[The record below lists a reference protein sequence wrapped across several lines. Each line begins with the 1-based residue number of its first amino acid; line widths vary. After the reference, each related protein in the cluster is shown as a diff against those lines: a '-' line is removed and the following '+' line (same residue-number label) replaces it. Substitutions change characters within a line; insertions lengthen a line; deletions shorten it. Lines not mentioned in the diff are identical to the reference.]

1 MSDAPVAFKWKR
13 NRLPLLAFLCLLMA
27 PLSAS
32 AGWWEDLI
40 GVSVSLETTI
50 DNQPTDEE
58 PGPVLVNGDPAVW
71 SFTITNSGQAEI
83 TSATLYEQHLWGG
96 FFPYYEEI
104 CELESIAPGDSV
116 SCEKEGVVQ
125 DGQQSIST
133 MVVARGSGFWSRT
146 TASDEGYYY
155 GVPSYPDLS
164 ATILLNGEPTVTEP
178 GPSITEGE
186 EGQFHYELE
195 NTSQVAI
202 QNLRVMHSGLDDESI
217 EICQVEELVPAETA
231 TCSLTIPVTEGSH
244 VTEVKITGDGPVEL
258 TVDKAVAA
266 YYVGVPEDTLTAIPK
281 AVPQSG
287 QAPLDV
293 TFSPDVI
300 TSNAIERYEWDFEGD
315 GTFERSET
323 VGRNQNFTYRNAGEY
338 EATLRVTDNLG
349 EQVTGSVTIT
359 VGNALP
365 VITIAEASP
374 STGESPLVVNFTVAA
389 MDSDGITTVELD
401 SEGDGTFDHS
411 QTVSGTSVNVDLQ
424 QAYEQPGTF
433 NPVVRVVDSQ
443 GGATVATFPTLEV
456 RALEEGSPSV
466 DLSLSPVS
474 GDVPLDVTLTAS
486 ASDPDGLGMT
496 QWDWDLDGDGQFDQQ
511 TTEPS
516 IFHRYESPGTFYP
529 RVRVTAEDGQSAE
542 DVAKL
547 VTQAELE
554 LDVSTD
560 TMDTA
565 LGESATITTSLSG
578 TTRVSLRIERPDGS
592 SVVTLVPWAERQ
604 AGSYSD
610 TWDGRDADGN
620 IVQEGEYRAV
630 LLYEIDSEIHR
641 LDLATSTG
649 GTQYNPSRSSIP
661 SSFAPIAGEPLEI
674 TFTLNSASEVTSF
687 MGLYRVNTRLVTFHQ
702 RVPLG
707 RGTHRIL
714 WNGEDDNGKTIDL
727 PSGESFLFGIWG
739 WTLPDNAI
747 YVRSGAHIS
756 GLTVTPRVLAPSSRP
771 DEVSNKYSVATFDL
785 SKAASV
791 NLTVDNADTGVRVYE
806 ERVPDLQAGEQSVTW
821 NGYNDDGV
829 RVAPGIYRIGITP
842 IDEND
847 FRSTTRYSLQQVYY

>member
-1 MSDAPVAFKWKR
+1 MSDVPVAFKWKR
-13 NRLPLLAFLCLLMA
+13 NRLTLMALLGLLMI
-27 PLSAS
+27 PISAS

-71 SFTITNSGQAEI
+71 SFTITNSGQDVIA
-83 TSATLYEQHLWGG
+83 SATLYEQHLWGG
-96 FFPYYEEI
+96 FFPYYDEI

-133 MVVARGSGFWSRT
+133 MVVARGAGFWRRT
-146 TASDEGYYY
+146 TASNEGYYY

-164 ATILLNGEPTVTEP
+164 TMILLNGEPTATEP
-178 GPSITEGE
+178 GPSFKEGE

-202 QNLRVMHSGLDDESI
+202 QNLRVTHSGLDNESI
-217 EICQVEELVPAETA
+217 EICQVEKLVPAETT
-231 TCSLTIPVTEGSH
+231 TCSFTLPVTEGNH

-258 TVDKAVAA
+258 TVDKSVAA
-266 YYVGVPEDTLTAIPK
+266 YYVGVSEDTLTAMPK

-300 TSNAIERYEWDFEGD
+300 TRNTIERYDWDFEGD

-323 VGRNQNFTYRNAGEY
+323 VGRNQNFTYRNAGVY
-338 EATLRVTDNLG
+338 EAMLRVTDNMG
-349 EQVTGSVTIT
+349 EQATDSVTIT

-374 STGESPLVVNFTVAA
+374 STGGAPLVVNFAVAA

-411 QTVSGTSVNVDLQ
+411 QTVSGTTVNVDLQ
-424 QAYEQPGTF
+424 QAYEQPGIF
-433 NPVVRVVDSQ
+433 NPVIRVIDSQ

-486 ASDPDGLGMT
+486 ASDPDDLGLI

-516 IFHRYESPGTFYP
+516 ISHRYESPGTFYP
-529 RVRVTAEDGQSAE
+529 RVRATAEDGQSAE

-547 VTQAELE
+547 LTQAELE

-560 TMDTA
+560 TIDTA
-565 LGESATITTSLSG
+565 LGESVTINTSLTG

-592 SVVTLVPWAERQ
+592 PVVVLVPWTERQ

-610 TWDGRDADGN
+610 TWNGLDADGN
-620 IVQEGEYRAV
+620 VVQEGEYRAV
-630 LLYEIDSEIHR
+630 LLYEIDSQIHR
-641 LDLATSTG
+641 LDMADSTG
-649 GTQYNPSRSSIP
+649 GKQYNPSRSTIP
-661 SSFAPIAGEPLEI
+661 SRFSPLTGEPLEI
-674 TFTLNSASEVTSF
+674 AFTLSSASEVTSF
-687 MGLYRVNTRLVTFHQ
+687 MGLYNVNTRLRTFHQ

-714 WNGEDDNGKTIDL
+714 WSGEDDNGKKIDL
-727 PSGESFLFGIWG
+727 PIGESFLFGIWG

-747 YVRSGAHIS
+747 YVRSGAYID
-756 GLTVTPRVLAPSSRP
+756 GFTVKPRILVPSSR
-771 DEVSNKYSVATFDL
+771 SNDKSKKISIATFNIN
-785 SKAASV
+785 KRASIKM
-791 NLTVDNADTGVRVYE
+791 TVDNADTGVRVYE
-806 ERVPDLQAGEQSVTW
+806 EQFESLEAGEQSVTW
-821 NGYNDDGV
+821 DGYNDEGE
-829 RVAPGIYRIGITP
+829 RVAPGVYRIGITP
-842 IDEND
+842 IDERD
-847 FRSTTRYSLQQVYY
+847 FRSTSRYILQQVYY

>member
-1 MSDAPVAFKWKR
+1 MSDAPVAFDWKR
-13 NRLPLLAFLCLLMA
+13 NRLPLLAFLCLLMT
-27 PLSAS
+27 PLSAT

-50 DNQPTDEE
+50 ERQPTDEE
-58 PGPVLVNGDPAVW
+58 PGPVLVNGDPVVW
-71 SFTITNSGQAEI
+71 SFTITNSGEGEI
-83 TSATLYEQHLWGG
+83 AGATLYERQLWGG
-96 FFPYYEEI
+96 FFPYYEAI
-104 CELESIAPGDSV
+104 CELESIAPGDRA

-133 MVVARGSGFWSRT
+133 QVVARGAGFWRR
-146 TASDEGYYY
+146 ASASNEGYYY
-155 GVPSYPDLS
+155 GVPGYPDLG
-164 ATILLNGEPTVTEP
+164 ATILLNGEPTGREP
-178 GPSITEGE
+178 GPSVTEGE
-186 EGQFHYELE
+186 EGQFDYQLE
-195 NTSQVAI
+195 NTSQVTI
-202 QNLRVMHSGLDDESI
+202 ENLRVTHGGLEDESV
-217 EICQVEELVPAETA
+217 EICRIEALIPAETA
-231 TCSLTIPVTEGSH
+231 TCSYAVTVTDGSH
-244 VTEVKITGDGPVEL
+244 VTEVGITGDGPVGL
-258 TVDKAVAA
+258 TLDKTVAA
-266 YYVGVPEDTLTAIPK
+266 YYVGVAEDELTAMPK

-287 QAPLDV
+287 QAPLQV

-300 TSNAIERYEWDFEGD
+300 TSNAIERYEWDFQGD

-323 VGRNQNFTYRNAGEY
+323 VGRNQSFTYRNAGEY
-338 EATLRVTDNLG
+338 QATLRVTDNLG
-349 EQVTGSVTIT
+349 EQETGSITIT

-365 VITIAEASP
+365 VITTAEASP

-411 QTVSGTSVNVDLQ
+411 QTVSGTSVNVNLQ

-433 NPVVRVVDSQ
+433 NPVVRVVDGQ

-474 GDVPLDVTLTAS
+474 GDVPLDVTLSAS

-496 QWDWDLDGDGQFDQQ
+496 RWDWDLDGDGQFDQQ
-511 TTEPS
+511 TTEPGIS
-516 IFHRYESPGTFYP
+516 HRYESPGTFYP
-529 RVRVTAEDGQSAE
+529 RVRVTAEDGESAE

-560 TMDTA
+560 TIDTA
-565 LGESATITTSLSG
+565 LDESTTITTSVTG
-578 TTRVSLRIERPDGS
+578 TTRVSLRIERTDGS
-592 SVVTLVPWAERQ
+592 SVVTLVPWVERQ

-610 TWDGRDADGN
+610 TWDGRDSNGN

-630 LLYEIDSEIHR
+630 LLYEIDGEIHR
-641 LDLATSTG
+641 FDLATSTG

-674 TFTLNSASEVTSF
+674 TFTLDRASEVTSF
-687 MGLYRVNTRLVTFHQ
+687 MGLYNVNTRLVTFHQ

-756 GLTVTPRVLAPSSRP
+756 GLTVTPRVLVPSSRP
-771 DEVSNKYSVATFDL
+771 DETSNKFSVATFNL

-806 ERVPDLQAGEQSVTW
+806 ERVADLEAGEQSVTW
-821 NGYNDDGV
+821 DGYNDARE
-829 RVAPGIYRIGITP
+829 RVAPGVYRIGITP
-842 IDEND
+842 IGEND

>member
-1 MSDAPVAFKWKR
+1 MSDAPVAFDWKR
-13 NRLPLLAFLCLLMA
+13 NRLPLLAFLCLLMT

-50 DNQPTDEE
+50 EGQPTDEE
-58 PGPVLVNGDPAVW
+58 PGPVLVNGDPVAW
-71 SFTITNSGQAEI
+71 SFTITNSGEGEI
-83 TSATLYEQHLWGG
+83 AGATLYERRLWGG
-96 FFPYYEEI
+96 FFPYYEAI
-104 CELESIAPGDSV
+104 CELESIAPGDRV

-133 MVVARGSGFWSRT
+133 QVVARGAGFWRRAS
-146 TASDEGYYY
+146 ASDEGYYY
-155 GVPSYPDLS
+155 GVPGYPDLG
-164 ATILLNGEPTVTEP
+164 ATILLNGEPTGGEP
-178 GPSITEGE
+178 GPSVTEGE
-186 EGQFHYELE
+186 EGQFDYQLE
-195 NTSQVAI
+195 NTSQVTI
-202 QNLRVMHSGLDDESI
+202 ENLRVTHGGLEDESV
-217 EICQVEELVPAETA
+217 EICRIEALIPAETA
-231 TCSLTIPVTEGSH
+231 TCSYAVPVTDGSH
-244 VTEVKITGDGPVEL
+244 VTEVRITGDGPVGL
-258 TVDKAVAA
+258 TLDKTVAA
-266 YYVGVPEDTLTAIPK
+266 YYVGVAEDGLTAMPK

-287 QAPLDV
+287 QAPLQV

-300 TSNAIERYEWDFEGD
+300 TSNAIERYEWDFQGD

-323 VGRNQNFTYRNAGEY
+323 VGRNQSFTYRNTGEY
-338 EATLRVTDNLG
+338 QATLRVTDNLG
-349 EQVTGSVTIT
+349 EQATGSITIT

-365 VITIAEASP
+365 VITTAEASP

-411 QTVSGTSVNVDLQ
+411 QTVSGTSVNVNLQ

-433 NPVVRVVDSQ
+433 NPVVRVVDGQ

-474 GDVPLDVTLTAS
+474 GDVPLDVTLSAS

-496 QWDWDLDGDGQFDQQ
+496 RWDWDLDGDGQFDQQ
-511 TTEPS
+511 TTEPGIS
-516 IFHRYESPGTFYP
+516 HRYESPGTFYP

-560 TMDTA
+560 TIDTA
-565 LGESATITTSLSG
+565 LDESTTITTSLTG
-578 TTRVSLRIERPDGS
+578 TTRVSLRIERTDGS
-592 SVVTLVPWAERQ
+592 SIVTLVPWVERQ

-610 TWDGRDADGN
+610 TWDGRDSNGN

-630 LLYEIDSEIHR
+630 LLYEIDGEIHR
-641 LDLATSTG
+641 FDLATSTG

-674 TFTLNSASEVTSF
+674 TFTLDRASEVTSF
-687 MGLYRVNTRLVTFHQ
+687 MGLYNVNTRLVTFHQ

-714 WNGEDDNGKTIDL
+714 WNGEDDNGKTIGL

-756 GLTVTPRVLAPSSRP
+756 GLTVTPRVLVPSSRP
-771 DEVSNKYSVATFDL
+771 DETSNKFSVATFNL

-806 ERVPDLQAGEQSVTW
+806 ERVADLEAGEQSVTW
-821 NGYNDDGV
+821 DGYNDARE
-829 RVAPGIYRIGITP
+829 RVAPGVYRIGITP

>member
-1 MSDAPVAFKWKR
+1 MSDAPIALKWKR
-13 NRLPLLAFLCLLMA
+13 TWLPLPALLCLLLT

-32 AGWWEDLI
+32 AGWWEDLT
-40 GVSVSLETTI
+40 GVSVSLDTTI
-50 DNQPTDEE
+50 NNQATDEV
-58 PGPVLVNGDPAVW
+58 PGPVLVNGDPLAW
-71 SFTITNSGQAEI
+71 SFPITNTGQVEV
-83 TSATLYEQHLWGG
+83 TNATLYEQNLWGG

-104 CELESIAPGDSV
+104 CVLESIAPGESAL
-116 SCEKEGVVQ
+116 CEKEGVVQ
-125 DGQQSIST
+125 DGQRSIST
-133 MVVARGSGFWSRT
+133 MVVARGPGFWRRT

-155 GVPSYPDLS
+155 GVPSYPGLN
-164 ATILLNGEPTVTEP
+164 TIILLNDEPTAVMP

-195 NTSQVAI
+195 NTSQVSI
-202 QNLRVMHSGLDDESI
+202 QNLRVTHSGLGTESV
-217 EICQVEELVPAETA
+217 EICQVEELAPAGT
-231 TCSLTIPVTEGSH
+231 TSCSFVSPIEEGNH
-244 VTEVKITGDGPVEL
+244 VTEVHVTGDGPVGL
-258 TVDKAVAA
+258 TIDETVAV
-266 YYVGVPEDTLTAIPK
+266 YYVGVSEDRLAAMPK

-323 VGRNQNFTYRNAGEY
+323 VGRNQNFTYRNPGEF
-338 EATLRVTDNLG
+338 EASLRVTDNLG
-349 EQVTGSVTIT
+349 KQATGSVTIT
-359 VGNALP
+359 VGNTLP

-389 MDSDGITTVELD
+389 MDNDGITAVELD

-411 QTVSGTSVNVDLQ
+411 QTVSGTTVNVNLQ
-424 QAYEQPGTF
+424 QAYQQPGTF
-433 NPVVRVVDSQ
+433 NPVVRVVDSL
-443 GGATVATFPTLEV
+443 GGATIATFPTLEV
-456 RALEEGSPSV
+456 RALEEGSPTV
-466 DLSLSPVS
+466 DLSLSPES

-486 ASDPDGLGMT
+486 ASDPDDLGMT

-511 TTEPS
+511 TTAPS
-516 IFHRYESPGTFYP
+516 ISHRYESPGTFYP
-529 RVRVTAEDGQSAE
+529 RVRVTAEDGQAAE

-547 VTQAELE
+547 VTQAELD

-560 TMDTA
+560 TIDTA
-565 LGESATITTSLSG
+565 LGESATINTALTG
-578 TTRVSLRIERPDGS
+578 TTRVSLRIERPEGS
-592 SVVTLVPWAERQ
+592 SVMTLVPWVERQ

-610 TWDGRDADGN
+610 SWDGRDADGN

-630 LLYEIDSEIHR
+630 LLYDIDGEIRR

-649 GTQYNPSRSSIP
+649 GNQYNPSRSTIP
-661 SSFAPIAGEPLEI
+661 SNFAPIAGEPLEV

-687 MGLYRVNTRLVTFHQ
+687 MGLYNVNTRLVTFHQ

-756 GLTVTPRVLAPSSRP
+756 GLAVTPRVLAPSSRP
-771 DEVSNKYSVATFDL
+771 DKTSNKFSVATFNL
-785 SKAASV
+785 SKPASV
-791 NLTVDNADTGVRVYE
+791 SLTVDNADTGVRVYE
-806 ERVPDLQAGEQSVTW
+806 ERVSGLQAGEQSVTW
-821 NGYNDDGV
+821 NGYNDDGE
-829 RVAPGIYRIGITP
+829 RVAPGVYRIGITP

>member
-1 MSDAPVAFKWKR
+1 M
-13 NRLPLLAFLCLLMA
+13 
-27 PLSAS
+27 
-32 AGWWEDLI
+32 
-40 GVSVSLETTI
+40 
-50 DNQPTDEE
+50 
-58 PGPVLVNGDPAVW
+58 
-71 SFTITNSGQAEI
+71 
-83 TSATLYEQHLWGG
+83 
-96 FFPYYEEI
+96 
-104 CELESIAPGDSV
+104 
-116 SCEKEGVVQ
+116 
-125 DGQQSIST
+125 
-133 MVVARGSGFWSRT
+133 
-146 TASDEGYYY
+146 
-155 GVPSYPDLS
+155 
-164 ATILLNGEPTVTEP
+164 LNGEPTGGEP
-178 GPSITEGE
+178 GPSVTEGE
-186 EGQFHYELE
+186 EGQFDYQLE
-195 NTSQVAI
+195 NTSQVTI
-202 QNLRVMHSGLDDESI
+202 ENLRVTHGGLEDESV
-217 EICQVEELVPAETA
+217 EICRIEALIPAETA
-231 TCSLTIPVTEGSH
+231 TCSYAVPVTDGSH
-244 VTEVKITGDGPVEL
+244 VTEVRITGDGPVGL
-258 TVDKAVAA
+258 TLDKTVAA
-266 YYVGVPEDTLTAIPK
+266 YYVGVAEDGLTAMPK

-287 QAPLDV
+287 QAPLQV

-300 TSNAIERYEWDFEGD
+300 TSNAIERYEWDFQGD

-323 VGRNQNFTYRNAGEY
+323 VGRNQSFTYRNTGEY
-338 EATLRVTDNLG
+338 QATLRVTDNLG
-349 EQVTGSVTIT
+349 EQATGSITIT

-365 VITIAEASP
+365 VITTAEASP

-411 QTVSGTSVNVDLQ
+411 QTVSGTSVNVNLQ

-433 NPVVRVVDSQ
+433 NPVVRVVDGQ

-474 GDVPLDVTLTAS
+474 GDVPLDVTLSAS

-496 QWDWDLDGDGQFDQQ
+496 RWDWDLDGDGQFDQQ
-511 TTEPS
+511 TTEPGIS
-516 IFHRYESPGTFYP
+516 HRYESPGTFYP

-560 TMDTA
+560 TIDTA
-565 LGESATITTSLSG
+565 LDESTTITTSLTG
-578 TTRVSLRIERPDGS
+578 TTRVSLRIERTDGS
-592 SVVTLVPWAERQ
+592 SIVTLVPWVERQ

-610 TWDGRDADGN
+610 TWDGRDSNGN

-630 LLYEIDSEIHR
+630 LLYEIDGEIHR
-641 LDLATSTG
+641 FDLATSTG

-674 TFTLNSASEVTSF
+674 TFTLDRASEVTSF
-687 MGLYRVNTRLVTFHQ
+687 MGLYNVNTRLVTFHQ

-714 WNGEDDNGKTIDL
+714 WNGEDDNGKTIGL

-756 GLTVTPRVLAPSSRP
+756 GLTVTPRVLVPSSRP
-771 DEVSNKYSVATFDL
+771 DETSNKFSVATFNL

-806 ERVPDLQAGEQSVTW
+806 ERVADLEAGEQSVTW
-821 NGYNDDGV
+821 DGYNDARE
-829 RVAPGIYRIGITP
+829 RVAPGVYRIGITP